1 MARKH
6 LPRRGVDRSIG
17 SVPRIEPITTPD
29 DPRLDAYRS
38 LTDAALEVRHG
49 LYVIE
54 SELVARVAIRQHASG
69 AIRLRS
75 LLLTPTK
82 QAAME
87 DAIGQ
92 FDGTVYIASAPILE
106 AIAGFHVHRGVLGL
120 GERLPLPTS
129 RELAARARRLLI
141 LEDISNHD
149 NVGGLFRVA
158 AAFGIDGVVL
168 SPRCCD
174 PLYRKAV
181 RVSMGHVLRVPF
193 AWASDWPGELVALRA
208 QGWPIVALATN
219 PDAEGPEALAPRHID
234 REQRLA
240 ILVGAEGTGLQPETL
255 AVADLIVRIPMAPG
269 VDSLNV
275 VVAAGVALSHQYAPA
290 SR

>member
-1 MARKH
+1 M
-6 LPRRGVDRSIG
+6 
-17 SVPRIEPITTPD
+17 PRIEPIATPD
-29 DPRLDAYRS
+29 DPRLAGYRS
-38 LTDAALEVRHG
+38 LADATLEARHG

-54 SELVARVAIRQHASG
+54 SELVARVAIQRHAAG
-69 AIRLRS
+69 MIRLQS

-87 DAIGQ
+87 DVLRHFEGS
-92 FDGTVYIASAPILE
+92 VYVASAPILE

-120 GERLPLPTS
+120 GERSPLPTTS
-129 RELAARARRLLI
+129 ELAAKARRLLI
-141 LEDISNHD
+141 LEDLSNHD

-158 AAFGIDGVVL
+158 AALGIDAVVL

-174 PLYRKAV
+174 PLYRKAI

-193 AWASDWPGELVALRA
+193 AWTGDWPGELAALRA
-208 QGWPIVALATN
+208 EGWPIAALATN
-219 PDAEGPEALAPRHID
+219 PEARGPEALAPWRID

-240 ILVGAEGTGLQPETL
+240 ILVGAEGPGLHPQTL
-255 AVADLIVRIPMAPG
+255 ALADTVVRIPMAPG

-275 VVAAGVALSHQYAPA
+275 VVAAGIALSHQFA
-290 SR
+290 SP